1 MQILS
6 LENARIYVI
15 GKVVM
20 VGIALSYTTLGIDAY
35 QVSAE
40 SDSSA
45 GLYGVNIVGMAS
57 NAVKESKDRV
67 FAAIKNSG
75 YETPPKRFTINLA
88 PADMKKDS
96 SALDLPIA
104 VSVLQ
109 GARIIKK
116 SDYRKIAIIGELSLD
131 GNVRPVSGV
140 LPIAIAAK
148 RDKIDTLIVPY
159 ENAEEAAIIE
169 GIKVIPVT
177 SLRECVSFLQGELEI
192 PAASV
197 DREKIFQVLNDF
209 PLDMHDVKGQFQVKR
224 ALEVAAAGGH
234 NLLMIGPP
242 GSGKTMLARR
252 VPTILPELN
261 LDEALEATK
270 IHSVAG
276 MSKHFRN
283 GILTTRPFRAPHHS
297 CSDIALI
304 GGGAFP
310 KPGEVSLSHRGVLFL
325 DELPEFKRAVLEVLR
340 QPLEDGMVTIARA
353 ATSLT
358 FPAEF
363 MLIASMNPCPCG
375 YHGSN
380 IPNHN
385 CTCEYGSI
393 MRYRNRVSG
402 PLLDRIDIHVD
413 VPTVSYADLAS
424 LPTGDTSIQIRARV
438 NKARLI
444 QRERFREAGIFTN
457 SQMNSK
463 LLRKH
468 CVLDDA
474 SHALLQNAID
484 KMGYSARV
492 FDRILKVAR
501 TIADLEGEDKVHS
514 DHISEAIQYRTLDRK
529 YWN

>member
-1 MQILS
+1 
-6 LENARIYVI
+6 
-15 GKVVM
+15 M
-20 VGIALSYTTLGIDAY
+20 VGIALTYTTIGIDAR
-35 QVSAE
+35 QITVECDGTA
-40 SDSSA
+40 A
-45 GLYGVNIVGMAS
+45 LFQVNIVGMAS
-57 NAVKESKDRV
+57 SAVKESKDRI
-67 FAAIKNSG
+67 FAALKNSG
-75 YETPPKRFTINLA
+75 YDSAPKRYTINLA
-88 PADMKKDS
+88 PADIKKDS
-96 SALDLPIA
+96 ASLDLPIA
-104 VSVLQ
+104 IAVLQ
-109 GARIIKK
+109 SNKVIKI
-116 SDYRKIAIIGELSLD
+116 SDYRKIGIIGELSLD

-148 RDKIDTLIVPY
+148 RDNIDTLIVPY

-169 GIKVIPVT
+169 GLNVIPVT
-177 SLRECVSFLQGELEI
+177 SLHECADWISRQINI
-192 PAASV
+192 PFATV
-197 DREKIFQVLNDF
+197 DRDKIFQVLNDF
-209 PLDMHDVKGQFQVKR
+209 PLDMNDVKGQYQVKR

-252 VPTILPELN
+252 VPTILPEMN

-283 GILTTRPFRAPHHS
+283 GILTTRPFRSPHHTI
-297 CSDIALI
+297 SDIALI

-340 QPLEDGMVTIARA
+340 QPLEDGIVTISRA

-375 YHGSN
+375 YHGAN

-385 CTCEYGSI
+385 CTCEWGAI
-393 MRYRNRVSG
+393 QRYRNRISG
-402 PLLDRIDIHVD
+402 PLLDRIDIHVE
-413 VPTVSYADLAS
+413 VPTVTYADLAS
-424 LPTGDTSIQIRARV
+424 LPTGDKSIDIRTRV
-438 NKARLI
+438 NKARAI
-444 QRERFREAGIFTN
+444 QRERFAETGIYNN

-463 LLRKH
+463 MLRKY
-468 CVLDDA
+468 CILNDA

-501 TIADLEGEDKVHS
+501 TIADLEGNKDISPE
-514 DHISEAIQYRTLDRK
+514 HISEAIQYRTLDRK
-529 YWN
+529 YWS

>member
-1 MQILS
+1 
-6 LENARIYVI
+6 
-15 GKVVM
+15 M
-20 VGIALSYTTLGIDAY
+20 VGIALSYTTLGIDAF
-35 QVSAE
+35 QISVE
-40 SDSSA
+40 RDSSS

-57 NAVKESKDRV
+57 SAVKESKDRV
-67 FAAIKNSG
+67 FAAIRNAG
-75 YETPPKRFTINLA
+75 FHTMEKRYTINLA
-88 PADMKKDS
+88 PADLKKDS
-96 SALDLPIA
+96 AGLDLPIA
-104 VSVLQ
+104 ISVLQ
-109 GARIIKK
+109 GNRDIKLTG
-116 SDYRKIAIIGELSLD
+116 YRKIALVGELSLD
-131 GNVRPVSGV
+131 GNVRAVSGV

-148 RDKIDTLIVPY
+148 RDKIDVLIVPW
-159 ENAEEAAIIE
+159 ENAEEAAIID
-169 GIKVIPVT
+169 GITVIPVT
-177 SLRECVSFLQGELEI
+177 SLRECVEWLTDQIQIE
-192 PAASV
+192 PAKV

-242 GSGKTMLARR
+242 GSGKTMLAKR

-276 MSKHFRN
+276 LSKYFRN
-283 GILTTRPFRAPHHS
+283 GILTTRPFRSPHHTI
-297 CSDIALI
+297 SDVALI

-325 DELPEFKRAVLEVLR
+325 DELPEFKRGVLEVMR
-340 QPLEDGMVTIARA
+340 QPMEDGIVTISRA
-353 ATSLT
+353 TSSLT

-375 YHGSN
+375 YFGAE
-380 IPNHN
+380 IPNHH
-385 CTCEYGSI
+385 CTCEMGAI
-393 MRYRNRVSG
+393 LRYRNRISG
-402 PLLDRIDIHVD
+402 PLLDRIDIHVE

-424 LPTGDTSIQIRARV
+424 LPTGDTSAVIRQRVNQARAR
-438 NKARLI
+438 
-444 QRERFREAGIFTN
+444 QHERFADAGIFSN
-457 SQMNSK
+457 AQMNSK
-463 LLRKH
+463 QLRKY
-468 CVLDDA
+468 CELDKA

-501 TIADLEGEDKVHS
+501 TIADLEGLEAIKS
-514 DHISEAIQYRTLDRK
+514 EHISEAIQYRTLDRK